1 MPKPSAQPGPAALD
15 EIVGAIGPKVRE
27 LRAQRNLSLQQLAVR
42 ADVSAAAI
50 HKVERGDMVPT
61 ITTLL
66 KLATAL
72 GRPVGHFIDDAG
84 PRYPV
89 AVHTRARDAR
99 PGEPFTGSANQFV
112 LQGTVTLVEPGDS
125 GSAEPSATG
134 EELVYLLDGALEFE
148 VAGEPFRLARH
159 DSLHYRT
166 EHARRWT
173 NPGAKPARAVWISVG
188 SDR

>member
-1 MPKPSAQPGPAALD
+1 MSVDPGPAGLD
-15 EIVGAIGPKVRE
+15 EIVGSIGPKVRE

-66 KLATAL
+66 KLASAL

-89 AVHTRARDAR
+89 AVHTRARDVRSGA
-99 PGEPFTGSANQFV
+99 PFTGPANQFV
-112 LQGTVTLVEPGDS
+112 LDGTVTVTEPGAG
-125 GSAEPSATG
+125 GSAEPSRAGAG
-134 EELVYLLDGALEFE
+134 EELVYVLDGTLEFE
-148 VAGEPFRLARH
+148 VAGEPYRLARH

-166 EHARRWT
+166 EHPRRWT
-173 NPGAKPARAVWISVG
+173 NPGAKPARAIWVSTG
-188 SDR
+188 S

>member
-1 MPKPSAQPGPAALD
+1 MPKPSAEPGPVALD
-15 EIVGAIGPKVRE
+15 EIVGAIGPKIRE

-66 KLATAL
+66 KLAGAL

-84 PRYPV
+84 PQYPV
-89 AVHTRARDAR
+89 AVHSRARDAG
-99 PGEPFTGSANQFV
+99 PAITGSANQFV
-112 LQGTVTLVEPGDS
+112 LQGTVTVVEPGEG
-125 GSAEPSATG
+125 GSAEPSPTG
-134 EELVYLLDGALEFE
+134 EELVFVLDGTLEFE
-148 VAGEPFRLARH
+148 VAGQPFRLGRH

-166 EHARRWT
+166 EHSRRWT
-173 NPGAKPARAVWISVG
+173 NPGAKPARAVWIAAG
-188 SDR
+188 SGR